1 MTQLPNELKHALQ
14 NWLQSELASEHVPT
28 NTDFLALGIESL
40 TLIRFKNN
48 IKSEYGVDISIG
60 KFFKGLSNIDKVA
73 SFIRQQAQPA
83 VAGSVNHEPDVSL
96 TAPEMPTPQQ
106 ALVQPQAADNRQP
119 EPIINEPMVNQS
131 VVNQSVV
138 NQSTV
143 NTPVVNVPMTPVRET
158 KLDIETK
165 QGIMVAQLNAMQQ
178 LFQQQ
183 LAVLQNIRGGT
194 TNFITANQP
203 PVSALAPVL
212 STTPIA
218 PPAPITSALPTA
230 SNPAPLASTQSGK
243 QSVEIP
249 DHHTEQ
255 PQTEV
260 TKPAASSGEKAKF
273 TYKPVVLSEPVQCD
287 AETTAFIQ
295 QYNAKTIAS
304 KNTIQ
309 KYRTALCDNR
319 NAIQFNSKLKEL
331 CYPIVGKTAKGA
343 HFTDLDGNVFIDIAM
358 GFGVNFFGH
367 NPDFIQQALQK
378 RLQHG
383 FHLGPVD
390 ESAMVVADLITE
402 ITGVERVAFTNSGTE
417 AIMLACR
424 VARAA
429 SGKQKIVIFN
439 NAYHG
444 HYTEIL
450 FMGGMKPGEQFPQSS
465 GIPDNLGRDIVVLNY
480 GEQQS
485 LDYITAHGHEIAMV
499 MVEPVQSRNITLRP
513 ESFIQTLRKITAQQN
528 IVLLFD
534 EIITGFRYHA
544 RGAQHY
550 YQVKADLVTYGKV
563 IGGGLP
569 VGVLAGDAVVMDYI
583 DGGFWQFGD
592 SSYPPNETTFFAGT
606 FCKHPLAMAAAE
618 ATLLHMKAQGPSL
631 QADLNDRTT
640 GFVKRLN
647 GLFTAA
653 NSGIEVANFGSLF
666 KFNQKKNHELFFHH
680 LLMNGV
686 YTWEGRTCF
695 LSTAHDDNVLEACFN
710 AFEKTVEGIT
720 TASRS
725 SSARPQDK
733 PIAPK
738 MQETTVLAEPRMQK
752 NLAMASWYDPAAS
765 KSYNEF
771 IQCVITDELQPHRLN
786 STIEYLFNRHQQLQ
800 QVFCP
805 ETFKTVTGQFDYH
818 AAMRVEQS
826 PLDSPAQFSQ
836 WQQACIDEE
845 FILDRGPMFR
855 VHVAQVDLS
864 KPLWNGTSLA
874 QYASDHCRVDI
885 ICLVAHHTVVDG
897 VSLDIFINE
906 LVAVYHGARDL
917 PPAAQYQDYLGRLA
931 AFKNTPDFI
940 HQKSFWHKYLSGWQ
954 KDLANLPV
962 TVPVELTE
970 EGDVLA
976 TGGFHLEKL
985 PAELTAKLL
994 QYATQHRVTPYI
1006 LMYTAYS
1013 IFLGSVLKQSQF
1025 VMATSVAGRNFD
1037 NFDNLVGLTTAM
1049 LPVRVNTCN
1058 EQQLFSE
1065 YLDLTCEQLLEVL
1078 SHQDVTVDDLTV
1090 QSNSLSNR
1098 SEMLTRY
1105 LNYDFNFS
1113 PRKLRLNDSGSWS
1126 VLLDNPKRFIVG
1138 QLSLDVFQSEN
1149 DLYLHWEYAAQAY
1162 SKVQVKMLSGQMAQ
1176 LLNYLVS
1183 APEQNALTLADIATY
1198 LKSLDA
1204 PSIAIGTV
1212 RKDFLYQAPIHA
1224 LFEQRACDEPQACA
1238 LVDTRSPEG
1247 VKPLSFAELN
1257 RQANALAH
1265 HLLHQGLQPEEP
1277 VFVRVRRGIP
1287 LAISVLAILKA
1298 GGVYV
1303 PVDKKLPVTQVEY
1316 LLSILTPRFALID
1329 EDYGTFSTLSHVQY
1343 FNFYDEETLLRQ
1355 CGVDEGGMSEGNSA
1369 LLKNPEKM
1377 IPAGQT
1383 AYITCTSGSTQKPN
1397 CVMNSH
1403 GAIAHHCLMMKEY
1416 LAIGPEDRM
1425 LQFTDLFWDIVLE
1438 ELFPVWSAGGRV
1450 VFMGDTPPSTF
1461 SDFNQLL
1468 IEQQITLADLP
1479 STYWQGWVESLDDP
1493 AMEYPSHLRRILV
1506 GTEKV
1511 DPQTLKKW
1519 QQHVPKGGIFSNAYA
1534 QTETTITA
1542 TDSVITADTWV
1553 GETVPLGKP
1562 LANTGFYVLDEAGQ
1576 PVPRGES
1583 GELYIGGPLVSKGYY
1598 GNNTLTAAKYVAD
1611 PYIPREA
1618 CNHATPRM
1626 YKTGDLVS
1634 MDEQGCLSFLGRTDF
1649 QIKVRGYR
1657 IEPTQLESIIG
1668 QWEGVEQVV
1677 LTTNSVIDPR
1687 IPPAETK
1694 LLCYVKTQADKA
1706 EQKALSERIR
1716 QYIRGNFAHYMQP
1729 HAIIYLADFPKTTN
1743 GKVSI
1748 KRFPLQ
1754 PDLFPNNTL
1763 QHSSLQ
1769 AHVSERVTQAPS
1781 PADLGSTAGRL
1792 LMTHLGQ
1799 HGLNMNE
1806 SFVALGGDSLIA
1818 IKILSAL
1825 QKEYGMTLRLPEF
1838 MACETLAELIG
1849 WIESALAE
1857 SRVTAGSQA
1866 SLPNNHAEMT
1876 VQKAK
1881 PVLQARSRKK
1891 KVMVE

>member
-1 MTQLPNELKHALQ
+1 MMQLPNDIKHTLQ
-14 NWLQSELASEHVPT
+14 SWLQSELASEHVPT
-28 NTDFLALGIESL
+28 DTDFLALGIESL
-40 TLIRFKNN
+40 TLIKFKNT
-48 IKSEYGVDISIG
+48 IKSQYGVDIGIG
-60 KFFKGLSNIDKVA
+60 KFFKGLSNINKVA
-73 SFIRQQAQPA
+73 NFVTQQAQPT
-83 VAGSVNHEPDVSL
+83 VADGTSDKLTMPLSV
-96 TAPEMPTPQQ
+96 PEVPTPPQI
-106 ALVQPQAADNRQP
+106 QPQATVTMQPVTMQPVTMQP
-119 EPIINEPMVNQS
+119 EPRAPATASHTSSALLPPVL
-131 VVNQSVV
+131 
-138 NQSTV
+138 
-143 NTPVVNVPMTPVRET
+143 PVVTARET
-158 KLDIETK
+158 KHEFDTK

-194 TNFITANQP
+194 PGFATANP
-203 PVSALAPVL
+203 PPASVLAPV
-212 STTPIA
+212 STE
-218 PPAPITSALPTA
+218 SV
-230 SNPAPLASTQSGK
+230 SSGK
-243 QSVEIP
+243 IPQNSTPASGQSNEIS
-249 DHHTEQ
+249 HSEQ
-255 PQTEV
+255 PQPEASM
-260 TKPAASSGEKAKF
+260 PAVSSGEKAKF
-273 TYKPVVLSEPVQCD
+273 TYKPSKLSEPVQCD

-295 QYNAKTIAS
+295 QYSAKTIAS
-304 KNTIQ
+304 KNMIQ

-343 HFTDLDGNVFIDIAM
+343 HFTDLDGNVFTDIAM
-358 GFGVNFFGH
+358 GFGVHFFGH

-378 RLQHG
+378 RIQHG

-390 ESAMVVADLITE
+390 ESGMVVADLITE

-424 VARAA
+424 VARTA

-450 FMGGMKPGEQFPQSS
+450 FMGGMKQGEQFPQSS
-465 GIPDNLGRDIVVLNY
+465 GIPDNLGQDIVVLNY

-485 LDYITAHGHEIAMV
+485 LDYIAAHGHEIAMV

-513 ESFIQTLRKITAQQN
+513 TSFIQTLRKITAQQN

-544 RGAQHY
+544 QGAQHY
-550 YQVKADLVTYGKV
+550 YQIKADLVTYGKV

-569 VGVLAGDAVVMDYI
+569 VGVLAGNAAVMDYI

-592 SSYPPNETTFFAGT
+592 ASYPPNETTFFAGT

-666 KFNQKKNHELFFHH
+666 KFSQKKNHELFFHH

-695 LSTAHDDNVLEACFN
+695 LSTAHDDNVLEECFN
-710 AFEKTVEGIT
+710 AFEKAVEGISVS
-720 TASRS
+720 SRS
-725 SSARPQDK
+725 SSQASAARPLDK
-733 PIAPK
+733 PTAAK

-752 NLAMASWYDPAAS
+752 NLAMQSWYDPAAS

-771 IQCVITDELQPHRLN
+771 IQCVVIDELQPRRLN
-786 STIEYLFNRHQQLQ
+786 STIEYLFSRHQQLQ

-818 AAMRVEQS
+818 AAMRTEQQS
-826 PLDSPAQFSQ
+826 LDSPEKLSQ
-836 WQQACIDEE
+836 WQQACVDEE

-855 VHVAQVDLS
+855 VHVAQIDLS
-864 KPLWNGTSLA
+864 RPLWGGTSLA
-874 QYASDHCRVDI
+874 QYASGHNRVDI
-885 ICLVAHHTVVDG
+885 LLLVAHHTIVDG
-897 VSLDIFINE
+897 VSLDILMDE
-906 LVAVYHGARDL
+906 LVNIYHGASDL
-917 PPAAQYQDYLGRLA
+917 PPALQYQDYLGQLA
-931 AFKNTPDFI
+931 AFKRTADFI

-954 KDLANLPV
+954 KDLANLPAP
-962 TVPVELTE
+962 VPAVLTE
-970 EGDVLA
+970 EGDALA

-985 PAELTAKLL
+985 PAELTAKILH
-994 QYATQHRVTPYI
+994 YATEHRLTPYM
-1006 LMYTAYS
+1006 LMYSIYS

-1025 VMATSVAGRNFD
+1025 VMSTSVSGRNFE
-1037 NFDNLVGLTTAM
+1037 NFDNLIGLTTEM
-1049 LPVRVNTCN
+1049 LPVRVNICN

-1065 YLDLTCEQLLEVL
+1065 YLDLSCEQLLEIL
-1078 SHQDVTVDDLTV
+1078 SHQDVTTDDIV
-1090 QSNSLSNR
+1090 MQNSSLGNR
-1098 SEMLTRY
+1098 PEILTRY
-1105 LNYDFNFS
+1105 LNYDFTFS
-1113 PRKLRLNDSGSWS
+1113 PRKLSLNDSGSWS
-1126 VLLDNPKRFIVG
+1126 LLLDNPKRYTVG

-1149 DLYLHWEYAAQAY
+1149 NLYLNWEHAVQAY
-1162 SKVQVKMLSGQMAQ
+1162 SKVQIKILSGKMRQ
-1176 LLNYLVS
+1176 LLSYVVN
-1183 APEQNALTLADIATY
+1183 APEQDALTLADIATY
-1198 LKSLDA
+1198 LKSMDT
-1204 PSIAIGTV
+1204 PSIAIGAL
-1212 RKDFLYQAPIHA
+1212 RKEFLYQAPIHA
-1224 LFEQRACDEPQACA
+1224 LFEQRAADQPQACA
-1238 LVDTRSPEG
+1238 VVDTGLPEG
-1247 VKPLSFAELN
+1247 EKQLSFAELN

-1277 VFVRVRRGIP
+1277 VFVRVRRGVP
-1287 LAISVLAILKA
+1287 LAVSLLAILKA

-1303 PVDKKLPVTQVEY
+1303 PVDKKLPVTQVEH
-1316 LLSILTPRFALID
+1316 LLSVLTPRFALID
-1329 EDYGTFSTLSHVQY
+1329 GDYDIFNSLSHVQC
-1343 FNFYDEETLLRQ
+1343 FDFDNEETLLRQ
-1355 CGVDEGGMSEGNSA
+1355 CGVDEGNTA
-1369 LLKNPEKM
+1369 LLQNPAKV

-1383 AYITCTSGSTQKPN
+1383 AYITCTSGSTQKAN

-1416 LAIGPEDRM
+1416 LAISAADRM

-1450 VFMGDTPPSTF
+1450 VFFGDTPPDTF
-1461 SDFNQLL
+1461 ADFNQLL

-1479 STYWQGWVESLDDP
+1479 SIYWQGWVESLDDP
-1493 AMEYPSHLRRILV
+1493 AMDYPPHLRRILV

-1576 PVPRGES
+1576 PVPRGEP

-1598 GNNTLTAAKYVAD
+1598 ANSALTAAKYVAD

-1618 CNHATPRM
+1618 CNHATPLM

-1668 QWEGVEQVV
+1668 QWEEVEQVV

-1687 IPPAETK
+1687 IPVAETK
-1694 LLCYVKTQADKA
+1694 LLCYVQTQADKT

-1716 QYIRGNFAHYMQP
+1716 QFIRRNFAHYMQP
-1729 HAIIYLADFPKTTN
+1729 HAIIYLAEFPKTTN

-1748 KRFPLQ
+1748 KLFPLQ
-1754 PDLFPNNTL
+1754 P
-1763 QHSSLQ
+1763 SSLQ
-1769 AHVSERVTQAPS
+1769 VSALPPHGSDSTDKTSSTV
-1781 PADLGSTAGRL
+1781 DLNSTAGRL
-1792 LMTHLGQ
+1792 LVAHLGQ
-1799 HGLNMNE
+1799 HGLSMNE

-1838 MACETLAELIG
+1838 MACETLADLIE
-1849 WIESALAE
+1849 WIESALAQG
-1857 SRVTAGSQA
+1857 RVTSDSQA
-1866 SLPNNHAEMT
+1866 SLPDSHAEMGM
-1876 VQKAK
+1876 VEQKVK

>member
-1 MTQLPNELKHALQ
+1 MTQLPNEIKHSLQ
-14 NWLQSELASEHVPT
+14 SWLQSELASEHVPT
-28 NTDFLALGIESL
+28 DTDFLALGIESL
-40 TLIRFKNN
+40 TLIRLKNN
-48 IKSEYGVDISIG
+48 IKSQYGVDIGIG

-73 SFIRQQAQPA
+73 NFVSQQTQPA
-83 VAGSVNHEPDVSL
+83 PAGSVNDKPQMPLSV
-96 TAPEMPTPQQ
+96 PEMPTPQQ
-106 ALVQPQAADNRQP
+106 SQAQVQPQETVNMQR
-119 EPIINEPMVNQS
+119 EPIDSPTSPLASLSPPVSPIAMAFNEPI
-131 VVNQSVV
+131 
-138 NQSTV
+138 V
-143 NTPVVNVPMTPVRET
+143 NTPMANAPIDTVRET
-158 KLDIETK
+158 KHDIDTK

-183 LAVLQNIRGGT
+183 LAVLQNVRGGT
-194 TNFITANQP
+194 TNFATANQL
-203 PVSALAPVL
+203 PVSALTPAL
-212 STTPIA
+212 STVPT
-218 PPAPITSALPTA
+218 TSNTV
-230 SNPAPLASTQSGK
+230 PLNSAQSTK
-243 QSVEIP
+243 QSVEVP
-249 DHHTEQ
+249 TNHSEQ
-255 PQTEV
+255 PQPMV
-260 TKPAASSGEKAKF
+260 IRPAASSGEKAKF
-273 TYKPVVLSEPVQCD
+273 TYKPIVLSESVQCD

-295 QYNAKTIAS
+295 QYNAKTSAS
-304 KNTIQ
+304 KTTIQ

-390 ESAMVVADLITE
+390 ESGMVVADLITE
-402 ITGVERVAFTNSGTE
+402 ITGVERVAFTNSGSE

-450 FMGGMKPGEQFPQSS
+450 FMGGMKQGERFSQSS
-465 GIPDNLGRDIVVLNY
+465 GIPDNLGQDIVVLNY

-485 LDYITAHGHEIAMV
+485 LDYITTHGHEIAMV
-499 MVEPVQSRNITLRP
+499 MVEPVQSRNINLRP
-513 ESFIQTLRKITAQQN
+513 KSFIKTLRKITAQQN

-569 VGVLAGDAVVMDYI
+569 VGVLAGDAAVMDYI

-592 SSYPPNETTFFAGT
+592 ASYPPNETTFFAGT

-653 NSGIEVANFGSLF
+653 NSGIDVANFGSLF
-666 KFNQKKNHELFFHH
+666 KFSQKKNHELLFHH

-710 AFEKTVEGIT
+710 AFEKTVEGISVP
-720 TASRS
+720 SRS
-725 SSARPQDK
+725 SSFRPQDR
-733 PIAPK
+733 PTTPK
-738 MQETTVLAEPRMQK
+738 TQEIVVLAELGMQK

-786 STIEYLFNRHQQLQ
+786 STIEYLFNRHQQLR

-805 ETFKTVTGQFDYH
+805 ETFETAPGQFDYH
-818 AAMRVEQS
+818 AAMRAEQS
-826 PLDSPAQFSQ
+826 TLDSPEKFSQ
-836 WQQACIDEE
+836 WQQACLDEE

-855 VHVAQVDLS
+855 VHVVQIDLS
-864 KPLWNGTSLA
+864 RPLWDGTPLA

-885 ICLVAHHTVVDG
+885 ILLVAHHTVVDG
-897 VSLDIFINE
+897 VSFDIFIDE
-906 LVAVYHGARDL
+906 LVAVYHGASDL
-917 PPAAQYQDYLGRLA
+917 PPVLQYQDYLGRLA
-931 AFKNTPDFI
+931 AFKRTPDFI

-954 KDLANLPV
+954 TDLANLPAP
-962 TVPVELTE
+962 VPAVLTE

-994 QYATQHRVTPYI
+994 HYATEHRVTPYM
-1006 LMYTAYS
+1006 LMYTVYS

-1025 VMATSVAGRNFD
+1025 VMSTSVSGRNFD

-1049 LPVRVNTCN
+1049 LPVRVNTRN
-1058 EQQLFSE
+1058 EQQFFSE
-1065 YLDLTCEQLLEVL
+1065 YLDLTCEQLLEIL
-1078 SHQDVTVDDLTV
+1078 SHQDVTVDDLTM
-1090 QSNSLSNR
+1090 QNCSLGNR
-1098 SEMLTRY
+1098 SEMLNRY

-1126 VLLDNPKRFIVG
+1126 LLLDNPKRYIIG

-1149 DLYLHWEYAAQAY
+1149 DLYLHWEYAVQAY
-1162 SKVQVKMLSGQMAQ
+1162 SKVQVKILSGKMGQ
-1176 LLNYLVS
+1176 LLSYLVN
-1183 APEQNALTLADIATY
+1183 APELDTLTLADIATY
-1198 LKSLDA
+1198 LNSLDA
-1204 PSIAIGTV
+1204 PSIAIGPV
-1212 RKDFLYQAPIHA
+1212 RKDFLYQAPIHT
-1224 LFEQRACDEPQACA
+1224 LFERRAADEPQACA
-1238 LVDTRSPEG
+1238 LVDTSLPEG
-1247 VKPLSFAELN
+1247 LKQLSFAELN
-1257 RQANALAH
+1257 HQANALAH
-1265 HLLHQGLQPEEP
+1265 HLLRQGLQPEEP
-1277 VFVRVRRGIP
+1277 VFVSVRRGVP
-1287 LAISVLAILKA
+1287 LAISVLAILKS

-1303 PVDKKLPVTQVEY
+1303 PVDKKLPVAQVEY

-1329 EDYGTFSTLSHVQY
+1329 GDYGIFKTLSHVQY

-1355 CGVDEGGMSEGNSA
+1355 CGVDEGNTA
-1369 LLKNPEKM
+1369 LLQNPEKV

-1383 AYITCTSGSTQKPN
+1383 AYITCTSGSTQKAN

-1416 LAIGPEDRM
+1416 LAICPEDRM
-1425 LQFTDLFWDIVLE
+1425 LQFTDLCWDIVLE
-1438 ELFPVWSAGGRV
+1438 ELFPVWTAGGRV
-1450 VFMGDTPPSTF
+1450 VFFGDTPPNTF
-1461 SDFNQLL
+1461 ADFNQLL

-1479 STYWQGWVESLDDP
+1479 STYWQGWVENLGDP
-1493 AMEYPSHLRRILV
+1493 AMDYPSHLRRILV

-1542 TDSVITADTWV
+1542 TDSVITSDTWV

-1562 LANTGFYVLDEAGQ
+1562 LANTGFYVLDEARQ

-1598 GNNTLTAAKYVAD
+1598 GNNSLTAAKYVTD
-1611 PYIPREA
+1611 PYIPLEA

-1668 QWEGVEQVV
+1668 QWEGIEQVV

-1687 IPPAETK
+1687 IPVAETK

-1716 QYIRGNFAHYMQP
+1716 QFISRNFAHYMQP
-1729 HAIIYLADFPKTTN
+1729 HAIIYLAEFPKTTN
-1743 GKVSI
+1743 GKISI

-1754 PDLFPNNTL
+1754 HSPLQASSSPNSAL

-1769 AHVSERVTQAPS
+1769 PHYSESVDQPPSRV
-1781 PADLGSTAGRL
+1781 DLNSAAGRL

-1806 SFVALGGDSLIA
+1806 SFVALGGDSLTA

-1825 QKEYGMTLRLPEF
+1825 QKEHGMTLRLPEF
-1838 MACETLAELIG
+1838 MACETLTDLIE

-1857 SRVTAGSQA
+1857 SRDTAGSQA
-1866 SLPNNHAEMT
+1866 SLPNSHAEMT
-1876 VQKAK
+1876 GQKEK